1 MHATE
6 QAAQR
11 AIAAAGAWVEPAG
24 LEPLGNGHIH
34 QTYLLSDKNNAAQR
48 YVLQRINPSVYQNI
62 PLLMQQTQTVLAT
75 LTADA
80 EYCSAYQVAPL
91 VAAKD
96 GQLLHTQNDDDG
108 VHCWRLW
115 HFVEG
120 SITCDPPSQRTQIW
134 QAARAFG
141 AYQRAL
147 AVLSPAALQPTI
159 SGFLHMP
166 SYLDQYDK
174 ALADCSPAVRQEV
187 SQWLSV
193 VEAQRHWPEFLN
205 SPNAMIHGDC
215 KINNVL
221 FDAAGESAIAVIDL
235 DNNMYGHWAWD
246 FGDLVRSVAFSRGG
260 VDTADYRACAS
271 GFVAGRGAFAVQGE
285 LYAVA
290 PAYLAF
296 ILGLRFVTDHMNGDR
311 YFSVPNRGDNLR
323 RAAEQFELL
332 RQFQLHAQAFTEVAE
347 ELVAEVSAKRS

>member
-1 MHATE
+1 MHAAE

-11 AIAAAGAWVEPAG
+11 AFTAACAWVEPAG
-24 LEPLGNGHIH
+24 LELLGNGHIH
-34 QTYLLSDKNNAAQR
+34 QTYLLSDKNDPAQR
-48 YVLQRINPSVYQNI
+48 YVLQRINPSVYANI
-62 PLLMQQTQTVLAT
+62 RLLMQQTQTVLAT
-75 LTADA
+75 LAEDT
-80 EYCSAYQVAPL
+80 EYCSAYQVVSL
-91 VAAKD
+91 VATAD
-96 GQLLHTQNDDDG
+96 GQLLHMQNDDGG

-115 HFVEG
+115 HFVAG
-120 SITCDPPSQRTQIW
+120 STTCDPPRQRAQIW

-147 AVLSPAALQPTI
+147 AVLSFEALEPTI

-166 SYLDQYDK
+166 SYLNQYDK
-174 ALADCSPAVRQEV
+174 ALADCSSAVRQEV
-187 SQWLSV
+187 SQWLPV
-193 VEAQRHWPEFLN
+193 VAAQRHWPESLS

-260 VDTADYRACAS
+260 VDIADYRACAS
-271 GFVAGRGAFAVQGE
+271 GFVAGRGAFAAQSE

-296 ILGLRFVTDHMNGDR
+296 MLGLRFLTDHMNGDH

-332 RQFQLHAQAFTEVAE
+332 RQFQHHAQAFTDVAE
-347 ELVAEVSAKRS
+347 ELTADDSAERS